1 MGTVSAKV
9 APGHPEQPTLQPR
22 APRAPLVHAAMCRF
36 ADAVDF
42 AELTTLNISQSGMLV
57 RCAAP
62 PPIGTTM
69 DFKFLLETGFEI
81 LSGSGKVMRLTSDAE
96 LGALVGIAF
105 DELEPPKRRILARV
119 IELHSEPPADAS
131 P

>member
-1 MGTVSAKV
+1 
-9 APGHPEQPTLQPR
+9 
-22 APRAPLVHAAMCRF
+22 MCRF
-36 ADAVDF
+36 ADAIDF
-42 AELTTLNISQSGMLV
+42 VELTTLNISQSGMLV
-57 RCAAP
+57 RCSAP
-62 PPIGTTM
+62 PAVGTTM

-119 IELHSEPPADAS
+119 IELHSEPPPDAS
-131 P
+131 T

>member
-9 APGHPEQPTLQPR
+9 TPGHPEQPALQAR
-22 APRAPLVHAAMCRF
+22 ARRAPLVHAAMCRF
-36 ADAVDF
+36 ADAADF
-42 AELTTLNISQSGMLV
+42 TELTTLNISQSGMLV
-57 RCAAP
+57 RCPSP
-62 PPIGTTM
+62 PATGTTM

-81 LSGSGKVMRLTSDAE
+81 LSGSGKVMRLTHDAE

-119 IELHSEPPADAS
+119 IELHSEPQADET